1 MILGLLATLGWALG
15 LVLLVF
21 SWAEESP
28 RQTRKA
34 IQVSVYIVDA
44 LHALTLVDG
53 ISWWRVLVS
62 LAINHVYTLNLQ
74 TFPLVNLASPG
85 FLGSCILAIAN
96 HFMWFFY
103 FIGHLG
109 FPFGQVC
116 AFMFFCVW
124 MVPISLFISLMPVES
139 SLPNTQD
146 SKKTRQNMFKAVF
159 QRLRPANGLIDC
171 AEPGVKNIYDG
182 LLHGLKVR
190 PDTNAMGKRD
200 VVKHKVNGEMTSV
213 TKKWSYFK
221 LSDYKWMTYRQIAD
235 YTKTLGS
242 GFLQLGLKSASRVVV
257 YAPTSREWQLCAL
270 STFSQSMQIVTAY
283 DTLGEEGVLHAMN
296 ESEADLIFLKADQMP
311 ILARIMDRVE
321 TVKHE
326 AIEKAKAKFEV
337 KSLEDVYQLGADNL
351 AELNLADPDEI
362 AMVMYTS
369 GSTGKPKGVL
379 ISHANVMSVAGG
391 IHQFIPPYLEYGKDV
406 ILSYLPLSHV
416 LAFFVDMYCL
426 YSGLGIGYGTPRTL
440 TDDSVRECLGDIKA
454 LRPMVMLGVPQV
466 WNTIRAGMLKQ
477 VDRSSS
483 LIRKLFYGSVG
494 LKNKLRDHHLP
505 HNFLDDIVF
514 KKTREATGG
523 RLKFVITGGAPI
535 NKNVQRLMT
544 AALCPMIQ
552 GYGMTEMSGLVS
564 VQLPSDTT
572 LGNVGPP
579 SPSVEC
585 KLVDVPEA
593 KYFAKNNQGEVW
605 LRGPSVFKGYLH
617 NDKET
622 KETITEDG
630 WVKTGDIG
638 EWTERGELTIID
650 RKKNLVKLVTGE
662 YIALEALEATY
673 KNSLFVNNICVYAD
687 SHMGQPCALVN
698 IDGNLIAQMAD
709 DNNIPYQNPSELA
722 TSKQFIAA
730 VLSDLQSVAKHNH
743 LAKQETLAAVS
754 IDAELWT
761 PENGMLTA
769 ASKLKRTDIVRHNQE
784 NIDAM
789 VAKLTVD

>member
-1 MILGLLATLGWALG
+1 
-15 LVLLVF
+15 
-21 SWAEESP
+21 
-28 RQTRKA
+28 
-34 IQVSVYIVDA
+34 
-44 LHALTLVDG
+44 
-53 ISWWRVLVS
+53 
-62 LAINHVYTLNLQ
+62 
-74 TFPLVNLASPG
+74 
-85 FLGSCILAIAN
+85 
-96 HFMWFFY
+96 
-103 FIGHLG
+103 
-109 FPFGQVC
+109 
-116 AFMFFCVW
+116 
-124 MVPISLFISLMPVES
+124 
-139 SLPNTQD
+139 
-146 SKKTRQNMFKAVF
+146 
-159 QRLRPANGLIDC
+159 
-171 AEPGVKNIYDG
+171 
-182 LLHGLKVR
+182 
-190 PDTNAMGKRD
+190 
-200 VVKHKVNGEMTSV
+200 
-213 TKKWSYFK
+213 
-221 LSDYKWMTYRQIAD
+221 
-235 YTKTLGS
+235 
-242 GFLQLGLKSASRVVV
+242 
-257 YAPTSREWQLCAL
+257 
-270 STFSQSMQIVTAY
+270 
-283 DTLGEEGVLHAMN
+283 
-296 ESEADLIFLKADQMP
+296 
-311 ILARIMDRVE
+311 
-321 TVKHE
+321 
-326 AIEKAKAKFEV
+326 
-337 KSLEDVYQLGADNL
+337 
-351 AELNLADPDEI
+351 
-362 AMVMYTS
+362 
-369 GSTGKPKGVL
+369 
-379 ISHANVMSVAGG
+379 
-391 IHQFIPPYLEYGKDV
+391 
-406 ILSYLPLSHV
+406 
-416 LAFFVDMYCL
+416 
-426 YSGLGIGYGTPRTL
+426 
-440 TDDSVRECLGDIKA
+440 
-454 LRPMVMLGVPQV
+454 
-466 WNTIRAGMLKQ
+466 
-477 VDRSSS
+477 
-483 LIRKLFYGSVG
+483 
-494 LKNKLRDHHLP
+494 
-505 HNFLDDIVF
+505 
-514 KKTREATGG
+514 
-523 RLKFVITGGAPI
+523 FVITGGAPI

-622 KETITEDG
+622 KETVTEDG

-687 SHMGQPCALVN
+687 SHMSQPCALVN